1 MRLLHRKN
9 QYIEKIDY
17 IIDSMTVLPRDLS
30 KPFMK
35 DALYYRL
42 QSGID
47 TMANLVKMLCADLDI
62 QMINDTTNIEKL
74 LKYKIL
80 DSELCIDLITTIEIR
95 DMLVSQN
102 GTLDDKVVIENV
114 PLIHEALD
122 TFIDDVQLII
132 SDILNTK

>member
-1 MRLLHRKN
+1 MDRKY

-17 IIDSMTVLPRDLS
+17 IIDSITVLPRDLT

-62 QMINDTTNIEKL
+62 QMVNDSSNIEKL

-80 DSELCIDLITTIEIR
+80 DTNLCVDLLSTIEIR

-102 GTLDDKVVIENV
+102 GTLNEKVILENV
-114 PLIHEALD
+114 PLIYEALD
-122 TFIDDVQLII
+122 TFIDDIQII
-132 SDILNTK
+132 IHDILD

>member
-1 MRLLHRKN
+1 MDRKY

-17 IIDSMTVLPRDLS
+17 IIDSITVLPRDLT

-47 TMANLVKMLCADLDI
+47 TMTNLVKMLCADLDI
-62 QMINDTTNIEKL
+62 QMMINDSSNIEKL
-74 LKYKIL
+74 LNYKIL
-80 DSELCIDLITTIEIR
+80 DSDLCINLISTIAIR

-102 GTLDDKVVIENV
+102 GTLNDAIVLENV
-114 PLIHEALD
+114 PLIYETLD
-122 TFIDDVQLII
+122 TFIDDIQVII
-132 SDILNTK
+132 NDILD